1 MAENV
6 NVNQLTESQKAETL
20 RKVVASSFLGNFIE
34 WFDYGSYSYFAAIIG
49 AVFFPADDP
58 LVATMNSFAVFAL
71 SFLVRPIGALFWG
84 NLGDKKGRKWTL
96 ATTIL
101 IVSCATFLIGCLPGY
116 NTIGIASVILLL
128 ILRMTQSFSV
138 SGEYAGASTFIA
150 EYAPDNRRGFY
161 VSMVPA
167 STSTG
172 LLVATIFA
180 TILFTVFGPDSQF
193 VHTIGWR
200 IPFLLALPLGLITNY
215 IRNHLSDSPVYEAM
229 MAAVEEGD
237 KEAAKVPVATLFSK
251 HLKVTII
258 SFGTCVLNAVGFY
271 AVLTFMPTY
280 LTSILGYD
288 AASSNMI
295 TNITLVCYIVMIF
308 ISGQISDKVGRKK
321 MMIIAAGGFVI
332 CTVPMFMLMHTMTFG
347 LILVAELVMNALLT
361 VNDGTLASYLSE
373 TFPTDVRFTGFAFCF
388 NLANAL
394 FGGSCSFICLK
405 LTDVTGNSLAP
416 AWYMV
421 GIACIALICML
432 LSHEHTGK
440 SLNDI

>member
-1 MAENV
+1 MAEV
-6 NVNQLTESQKAETL
+6 NYEELTQEEKDKTFK
-20 RKVVASSFLGNFIE
+20 KVVISSFLGNFIE

-49 AVFFPADDP
+49 AVFFPSDDP

-71 SFLVRPIGALFWG
+71 SFLVRPLGALFWG
-84 NLGDKKGRKWTL
+84 NMGDKKGRQWTL
-96 ATTIL
+96 MTTIL

-116 NTIGIASVILLL
+116 NTIGIASVVLLL
-128 ILRMTQSFSV
+128 LLRMTQSFSV

-150 EYAPDNRRGFY
+150 EYAPAGRRGFF

-167 STSTG
+167 STSVG

-180 TILFTVFGPDSQF
+180 TVLFSVFGADSEF
-193 VHTIGWR
+193 VHNIGWR
-200 IPFLLALPLGLITNY
+200 IPFILALPLGLVTNY
-215 IRNHLSDSPVYEAM
+215 IRRSADESPVFKAM
-229 MAAVEEGD
+229 QDALEN
-237 KEAAKVPVATLFSK
+237 KEDVTKKAPVRDLFSK
-251 HLKVTII
+251 HLKITII

-295 TNITLVCYIVMIF
+295 TNITLVAYIVMIF
-308 ISGQISDKVGRKK
+308 ISGQISDKIGRKK
-321 MMIIAAGGFVI
+321 MMIIAASGFII
-332 CTVPMFMLMHTMTFG
+332 CTVPMFMLMHTLNFAA
-347 LILVAELVMNALLT
+347 ILVAELVMNALLT

-373 TFPTDVRFTGFAFCF
+373 TFPTEVRFTGFAFCF
-388 NLANAL
+388 NCANAF

-405 LTDVTGNSLAP
+405 LTDATGSSLAP

-421 GIACIALICML
+421 GIACIALVCML
-432 LSHEHTGK
+432 LSTENHNK
-440 SLNDI
+440 SLSEV